1 MIRSRTTP
9 HARPFL
15 LLAGL
20 FGLLAL
26 TPAPSSAQMTRA
38 DSAAVLLQTARDF
51 EADGDY
57 ETADALLYYLTE
69 RFAGTPSGDIAAD
82 LLRGPTGDR
91 AEPVSRVELPVFS
104 TTYGLWLGI
113 GIPWALGADDPEAY
127 GAGLL
132 VGGPLGLFSGLAY
145 SRSRR
150 LSAGQARAISW
161 GGLYGSWQG
170 WGWTQLFDLG
180 IEERC
185 ESFGCFPNEGNSEEL
200 AAGAVIGGLL
210 GIGTGALLARNPIRS
225 GVASGAQGGSI
236 WGTIYGAMLAGIFDD
251 DGDDS
256 TLATALV
263 AGNVGLLA
271 GGALAGKHNV
281 GRDRIRLMNLG
292 ALVGGLGGLG
302 IDLLIQ
308 PDDTETA
315 IAIPLAASVAGLV
328 IAARNTRDRPAPADG
343 GAGPAMGQG
352 TALLGWQDGSLRI
365 QAPMP
370 VPTLLP
376 MDDPNGRTAWRPGL
390 RLELFRSLLR

>member
-1 MIRSRTTP
+1 
-9 HARPFL
+9 
-15 LLAGL
+15 
-20 FGLLAL
+20 
-26 TPAPSSAQMTRA
+26 MTRA
-38 DSAAVLLQTARDF
+38 DSAAVLLETARDF
-51 EADGDY
+51 EADGEY
-57 ETADALLYYLTE
+57 GTADALLYYITE
-69 RFAGTPSGDIAAD
+69 RFAGTPSATVASE

-91 AEPVSRVELPVFS
+91 VEPVSRVELPVFL

-113 GIPWALGADDPEAY
+113 GIPWALGADDEEAY

-132 VGGPLGLFSGLAY
+132 IGGPLGLFSGLAY

-170 WGWTQLFDLG
+170 WGWTQLFDIG
-180 IEERC
+180 VRDQC
-185 ESFGCFPNEGNSEEL
+185 GSFGCYADESNTEEL
-200 AAGAVIGGLL
+200 VAGTVVGGLL
-210 GIGTGALLARNPIRS
+210 GIGAGALIAQNPVRS

-236 WGTIYGAMLAGIFDD
+236 WGSIYGAMLAGIFDD
-251 DGDDS
+251 DAEDS
-256 TLATALV
+256 ALATALI
-263 AGNVGLLA
+263 AGNAGLLA
-271 GGALAGKHNV
+271 GGALAAKYDV

-308 PDDTETA
+308 PDDNETA
-315 IAIPLAASVAGLV
+315 IAIPLVTSIAGLV
-328 IAARNTRDRPAPADG
+328 IAARNTRDRPAPATD

-352 TALLGWQDGSLRI
+352 TALLGWEEGSLRI

-376 MDDPNGRTAWRPGL
+376 MDDVNGRPTWRPGL